1 MMEHEFNAKKTDT
14 KRLLEA
20 LEKLNAEQTKAFT
33 DAIVGASM
41 SIGNYVVLGSSMSF
55 IGLGVQPPTPEW
67 GALLSDA
74 RNYIGMFPHMVI
86 FPGLCIAITVLAFN
100 LIGDGLRDA
109 MDPKLKH

>member
-41 SIGNYVVLGSSMSF
+41 MNRLVELHREKQAANKP
-55 IGLGVQPPTPEW
+55 LT
-67 GALLSDA
+67 A
-74 RNYIGMFPHMVI
+74 
-86 FPGLCIAITVLAFN
+86 
-100 LIGDGLRDA
+100 
-109 MDPKLKH
+109 

>member
-41 SIGNYVVLGSSMSF
+41 MNRLVELHREKQAAGKPL
-55 IGLGVQPPTPEW
+55 T
-67 GALLSDA
+67 A
-74 RNYIGMFPHMVI
+74 
-86 FPGLCIAITVLAFN
+86 
-100 LIGDGLRDA
+100 
-109 MDPKLKH
+109 